1 MTTAAQLSENSHQGF
16 AGLKAALCLGSMEAK
31 SNTASGMPVCL
42 WQNCTGS
49 RSSGK
54 ERDTETGLDY
64 FMARYFSSA
73 QGRFTSP
80 DPLLASA
87 RLTDPQ
93 TWNRYTYVR
102 NDPVN
107 NIDPDGMDWIN
118 ASVFQGLRNN
128 FLTGDMFNDWFRQA
142 MGITTI
148 NDFSGAASLPGYSGP
163 DPALIA
169 YLAEVDNGQEN
180 LRKIEQAE
188 KEKAKKAEASPQG
201 TVTIVEG
208 SKVVTGKP
216 ENGCSEVVIKGDAT
230 YYNLVGRKTASGQ
243 VFNPNSSNAA
253 MYRCGVI
260 KMGDTV
266 TVQLQSEPSKSVT
279 VIVNDTGPFLRG
291 SDGRA
296 IYPLQPDP
304 NIVIDLTPA
313 AFRDL
318 AGSTAVGR
326 VPVVVTRGCPVP

>member
-16 AGLKAALCLGSMEAK
+16 DGIKAALCLASMKAK

-42 WQNCTGS
+42 WRNGIGS

-64 FMARYFSSA
+64 FMARYLSSA
-73 QGRFTSP
+73 QGRFTTP

-93 TWNRYTYVR
+93 TWNRYAYVR
-102 NDPVN
+102 NNPVN
-107 NIDPDGMDWIN
+107 LVDPDGRMTSEIQYAMMMGMALPFVN
-118 ASVFQGLRNN
+118 GVSGSQN
-128 FLTGDMFNDWFRQA
+128 FADTA
-142 MGITTI
+142 
-148 NDFSGAASLPGYSGP
+148 FSGYMRSQEIFNNEQYFAYCLNHDQVALAAFISDTY
-163 DPALIA
+163 AMA
-169 YLAEVDNGQEN
+169 A
-180 LRKIEQAE
+180 A
-188 KEKAKKAEASPQG
+188 AKKSAVALPEG

-216 ENGCSEVVIKGDAT
+216 ENGCSEIVIKGDAT

-243 VFNPNSSNAA
+243 LFNPNSSNAA
-253 MYRCGVI
+253 MYQRGVI
-260 KMGDTV
+260 RMGDTV
-266 TVQLQSEPSKSVT
+266 TVQLQNEPSKSVT
-279 VIVNDTGPFLRG
+279 VTVNDTGPFLRG

-326 VPVVVTRGCPVP
+326 VPVVVTRSCPVP